1 MEEVK
6 KKKKIDYVNQS
17 RPPLTTLAQ
26 RGEDELRTAMKVGKY
41 NQANTKAITEEG
53 KGEEENRRREA
64 EATSPRRPHL
74 A

>member
-53 KGEEENRRREA
+53 KGEEKNRRREA
-64 EATSPRRPHL
+64 EATSPHRPHL